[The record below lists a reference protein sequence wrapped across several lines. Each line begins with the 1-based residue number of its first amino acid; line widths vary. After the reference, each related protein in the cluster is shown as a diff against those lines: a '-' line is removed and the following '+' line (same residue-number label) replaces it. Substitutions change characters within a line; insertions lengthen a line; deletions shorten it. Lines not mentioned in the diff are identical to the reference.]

1 VNYKALA
8 DALALRYA
16 PANVTPPSGYANIVA
31 STATPPNALPR
42 SPYVVVWPSEGTL
55 TVGNG
60 VVDGLPTFLVNFYY
74 AKHEGDIPR
83 ESAALESWLGVLLGQ
98 TFGALKLGYT
108 DDTVMKA
115 LPISWTIGALVYA
128 GITYDGITITLNI
141 WTKEYV
147 SLVP

>member
-60 VVDGLPTFLVNFYY
+60 VVDGLQTFLVNFYY

-128 GITYDGITITLNI
+128 GITYDGITITVNV